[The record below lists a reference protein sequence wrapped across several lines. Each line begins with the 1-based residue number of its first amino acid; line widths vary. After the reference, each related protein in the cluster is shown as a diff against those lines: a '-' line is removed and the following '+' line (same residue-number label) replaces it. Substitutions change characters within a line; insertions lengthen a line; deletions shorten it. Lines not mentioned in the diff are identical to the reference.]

1 MALFLA
7 LTLFQHLIDGFHNRD
22 LRNLVAD
29 LLGVTASE
37 YTTSQ
42 MTYDLAPTPA
52 QRHDLPAAADQS
64 LLRHTVWLESSPGC
78 SRGLKVAYSG
88 PPLPCSPA
96 TTPSYLSLCAHP
108 WIASTTNW
116 TT

>member
-1 MALFLA
+1 MMALFLA

-22 LRNLVAD
+22 LRQLVTD

-42 MTYDLAPTPA
+42 MTYDLRRLRLKALIFGPGTNRYFVTRRMAGRWPA
-52 QRHDLPAAADQS
+52 
-64 LLRHTVWLESSPGC
+64 C
-78 SRGLKVAYSG
+78 SHASKLVYSD

-96 TTPSYLSLCAHP
+96 MTPSCLSCCGHLL
-108 WIASTTNW
+108 IASTTNLIN
-116 TT
+116 